1 MIGKLTKQEIEEL
14 LEDNVFGH
22 LGCNDGYNCY
32 VYPSNYIYDG
42 KHIIC
47 HSQNGFKNDVMRTNK
62 RVCFQVD
69 VIKDDYN
76 WKSVMV
82 HGEYEEIHDYS
93 MVKKLINAF
102 YDRRLFIKP
111 TRMKCRHM
119 ERMQASSKRHEPYTP
134 RQLFIEF
141 SIDEQNKPG
150 VLNNS

>member
-14 LEDNVFGH
+14 LADNVFGH
-22 LGCNDGYNCY
+22 LGCNDGHNCY

-42 KHIIC
+42 RHIIC
-47 HSQNGFKNDVMRTNK
+47 HSQNGFKNDVMRTSK

-69 VIKDDYN
+69 VIKDDSN

-82 HGEYEEIHDYS
+82 HGDYEEIHDYS

-111 TRMKCRHM
+111 TTDEMSDGT
-119 ERMQASSKRHEPYTP
+119 MQASSKNEPTP
-134 RQLFIEF
+134 AIIYRII
-141 SIDEQNKPG
+141 IDQKTGCFEQ
-150 VLNNS
+150 S